1 ILNKMTFLT
10 LLIITL
16 LLWQPSNANTCNSMY
31 AFNLPDHVLI
41 DHVIQSFHDTSSA
54 ESCFG
59 KCGDNS
65 SCHSVNWYSNTGL
78 CQLNRGTHL
87 SYPEG
92 LVASDST
99 ASYMLYSLHPMV
111 ACSNQFCSDPD
122 ICLMEDDGINYRCE
136 GCSVPLGM
144 QDGRITN
151 SQITASSTYDVN
163 HEPWRARLH
172 YTQAAGG
179 WVAGVQAPGQYL
191 QVDLGKVNI
200 ISKVA
205 TQGRTAYDQWVT
217 KYYLKYSHDGVSW
230 ESYRHGSNVKE
241 FHGNT
246 DLNTVVTRKLP
257 MSIKTRFIRIV
268 ETAWNGN
275 HPSMRMELYGCL
287 TP

>member
-1 ILNKMTFLT
+1 MTFLT
-10 LLIITL
+10 LLITTS
-16 LLWQPSNANTCNSMY
+16 LLWQPSDANTCNSMY
-31 AFNLPDHVLI
+31 EFNLPYHVLLG
-41 DHVIQSFHDTSSA
+41 HVIQSFHDTSSA

-111 ACSNQFCSDPD
+111 ACSNQFCSHPD

-136 GCSVPLGM
+136 GCSAPLGM

-151 SQITASSTYDVN
+151 SQITASSSYNVHHT
-163 HEPWRARLH
+163 PWRARLH

-179 WVAGVQAPGQYL
+179 WAAGIQAPGQYF
-191 QVDLGKVNI
+191 QVDLGKVYV

-205 TQGRTAYDQWVT
+205 TQGRSTFDQWVT

-230 ESYRHGSNVKE
+230 ESYRYGSNVKE
-241 FHGNT
+241 FNGNT
-246 DLNTVVTRKLP
+246 DRNTVVTRKLP

-268 ETAWNGN
+268 DTVWNGN
-275 HPSMRMELYGCL
+275 NPSMRMELYGCL